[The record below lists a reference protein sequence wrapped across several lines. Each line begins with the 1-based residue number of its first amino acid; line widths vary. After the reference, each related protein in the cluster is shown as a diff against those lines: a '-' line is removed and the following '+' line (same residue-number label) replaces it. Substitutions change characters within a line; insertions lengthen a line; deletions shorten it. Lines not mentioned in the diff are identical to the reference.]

1 MALPFHGRTINR
13 DPIEQLM
20 DKIAAE
26 IGSSNRS
33 SPPAVASAVELAG
46 GLSFAVVDQIR
57 AAECP
62 AASFQ
67 ATLIAAA
74 KRASV
79 RPSRSRRAGAS
90 RRNEQEIATTTGL
103 FPNLRP
109 EPKIRV
115 PPRAATTRRAA
126 WPPCVP
132 EHAGARNR
140 R

>member
-1 MALPFHGRTINR
+1 MALPFHRSTINR

-26 IGSSNRS
+26 IGFFE
-33 SPPAVASAVELAG
+33 PIFAPAVASAVELAG

-79 RPSRSRRAGAS
+79 PAVTVEAAGAS
-90 RRNEQEIATTTGL
+90 RRTSRDRHYYRSLPNPASGAEDPCALRGRNDAARRFGL
-103 FPNLRP
+103 HVYRNM
-109 EPKIRV
+109 RV
-115 PPRAATTRRAA
+115 PDRR
-126 WPPCVP
+126 
-132 EHAGARNR
+132 
-140 R
+140 